1 MLKRGNYYNE
11 FDPVAAAWLRELIKA
26 GEIPAGDVDERSI
39 EDVAPDDL
47 AGYVQC
53 HFFAGIGGWSI
64 GLRLAGWPDD
74 APIWTGSCPC
84 QPFSSAG
91 KGDGFADERHLWPAF
106 HWLIDQCRP
115 AIVAGEQVASRNAD
129 PWIDLVRADLEALGF
144 AFGAVAFPAAG
155 IGAPHIRDRTYWLCH
170 ADDARLEGFGRR
182 LEAARGHGEGA
193 VRSAAEAG
201 ELVRLADT
209 ESVRRARGGL
219 RIEGGVPEN
228 GVAENGD
235 VRGLADADGGKQ
247 REARAIQPGGEHGL
261 FTQDGSAL
269 REGGGGAWGEVVGLA
284 HNASGGRREEC
295 ADTGRIAVGN
305 RAQGIATGSFDGG
318 SGMRPGP
325 VNGHWRDADW
335 LGCRDG
341 KWRPVEARSQQM
353 AYGISSLMGYGRDA
367 RDAYQAARQEI
378 DDWCVQAQ
386 ARPGEALHD
395 LWVSLAAQADAVRSI
410 GGLGGIPS
418 ATILLAFLRE
428 LSREGWHVE
437 EGVSRQGEETA
448 QSGVRGLWL
457 PGSVARS
464 PFGRGLAEQ
473 RTVQP
478 SNAVC
483 VLSSIL
489 ARHASAAWPE
499 AIAADA
505 EVGFPLGKGS
515 PARVGRLRGYGNA
528 IVPQQ
533 AAEFIRAAIG
543 I

>member
-53 HFFAGIGGWSI
+53 HFFAGIGGWSL

-155 IGAPHIRDRTYWLCH
+155 IGAPHIRDRTYWLGH
-170 ADDARLEGFGRR
+170 ADDARLEGWGEGHRDEERHRESALRSIATASDSCGLADTNRQVQGGRGVFGP
-182 LEAARGHGEGA
+182 GEGA
-193 VRSAAEAG
+193 GPRAGSTCERSA
-201 ELVRLADT
+201 
-209 ESVRRARGGL
+209 GL
-219 RIEGGVPEN
+219 REVGGT
-228 GVAENGD
+228 GWW
-235 VRGLADADGGKQ
+235 
-247 REARAIQPGGEHGL
+247 PGSTNSIWTNPDL
-261 FTQDGSAL
+261 L
-269 REGGGGAWGEVVGLA
+269 L
-284 HNASGGRREEC
+284 
-295 ADTGRIAVGN
+295 
-305 RAQGIATGSFDGG
+305 
-318 SGMRPGP
+318 
-325 VNGHWRDADW
+325 
-335 LGCRDG
+335 CRDG